1 METWFWLFVAYK
13 FIGATCPF
21 TSKVGG
27 LLSLVA
33 MIASYI
39 FIVLA
44 FFFAPHW
51 WHGLLLVA
59 VMFFIPLLTPRI
71 NPDCCGDTFRGCICD
86 YFTSG
91 TYLGFVNVPFLIRH
105 IIK

>member
-71 NPDCCGDTFRGCICD
+71 NPDDCGVTFRVV
-86 YFTSG
+86 SG
-91 TYLGFVNVPFLIRH
+91 IISHLAPILVLLMYLSLFGIL
-105 IIK
+105 

>member
-33 MIASYI
+33 MIVSYI

-59 VMFFIPLLTPRI
+59 VEFFIPLLTPRI
-71 NPDCCGDTFRGCICD
+71 NPDCCGDTFRGVSVII
-86 YFTSG
+86 SHLAPILVLLM
-91 TYLGFVNVPFLIRH
+91 YLSLFGIL
-105 IIK
+105 

>member
-71 NPDCCGDTFRGCICD
+71 NPDCCGDTFRGV
-86 YFTSG
+86 SVMMS
-91 TYLGFVNVPFLIRH
+91 YLAPILVLLMYLSLFGIL
-105 IIK
+105 

>member
-13 FIGATCPF
+13 LIVATCPF

-27 LLSLVA
+27 FLSLVA

-39 FIVLA
+39 FIVLS

-51 WHGLLLVA
+51 WHGLLLIA
-59 VMFFIPLLTPRI
+59 VMFAVSLLAPKI
-71 NPDCCGDTFRGCICD
+71 NPYDCGNTFRCV
-86 YFTSG
+86 SG
-91 TYLGFVNVPFLIRH
+91 IISHLAPILVLLMYLSLFGILL
-105 IIK
+105 

>member
-1 METWFWLFVAYK
+1 METWFWLFVAYE

-27 LLSLVA
+27 FLSWIA

-44 FFFAPHW
+44 FFYAPHW

-59 VMFFIPLLTPRI
+59 VMFFVPLLTPRI
-71 NPDCCGDTFRGCICD
+71 NPNNCGDTFKVV
-86 YFTSG
+86 SG
-91 TYLGFVNVPFLIRH
+91 VLTHLSPILVLLMYLSLFGKL
-105 IIK
+105 